1 MLICHFI
8 GLAMG
13 LGTGIGFIFL
23 GKAAAKLEPDE
34 ARKFTMNA
42 FALSNMGHIGLSLLI
57 LSGAYLIV
65 PFWSTLSHSPF
76 LITKLIL
83 VGVLVILVSILGYYS
98 RKARNGE
105 FEKYFPR
112 IRRISPFSLLTTL
125 AIITMAVLNF
135 K

>member
-23 GKAAAKLEPDE
+23 GMAASKLAPEE
-34 ARKFTMNA
+34 ARKFAMNA
-42 FALSNMGHIGLSLLI
+42 FALSRMGHIGLTLLI
-57 LSGAYLIV
+57 LSGGYLII
-65 PFWSTLSHSPF
+65 PFWGVLSHSPF
-76 LITKLIL
+76 LIAKLTLVLIL
-83 VGVLVILVSILGYYS
+83 IILLTIIGYYT
-98 RKARNGE
+98 RRAKNGE

-112 IRRISPFSLLTTL
+112 IKRISPLSLLTTI